1 MTVYDFAKDIIQN
14 TDTTLF
20 ITGRAGTGKT
30 TLLKYVAESSRKNI
44 AIVAPTGIAAMNASG
59 VTIHSFFKLP
69 FTPFIPSVLE
79 ARKLIAG
86 QKMTSGSQSVLKN
99 VDMIIID
106 EVSMLRADLLD
117 AIDVVLRHYRHSS
130 YPFGGVQM
138 VFFGDLY
145 QLPPVCVNDEW
156 YILNEYYDTPFFF
169 SAKVFSKVDVV
180 CLELDRIFRQNDGTF
195 VELLNQVRDNRL
207 SDENYNLLNSRYMP
221 DFDLAGNTDYVVLTT
236 HNAIADGI
244 NESRLADI
252 EEESFGYNAVIQG
265 DFPEYLFPVEK
276 RIVLKKGA
284 RVMFTANDHINPSR
298 LFYNGKIGTV
308 SGLEDGKVC
317 VLCDGEDEPV
327 TVPFE
332 VWENNTYTYNR
343 KDNSVEV
350 KTAGT
355 FTQLPLR
362 LAWAITIHKSQ
373 GLTFSKVAIDA
384 INSFSSG
391 QVYVALSR
399 CTSLEGVVL
408 LSPISRNSIIVD
420 SRVRNFSKN
429 NLNVNML
436 GDFVK
441 RKKQETLCNSLI
453 NLFSFNLLE
462 GAVMNLLDFVTLY
475 RNDFSDHT
483 YDMVDVMKNRISEI
497 SAVGNRFAVQL
508 KQIIRE
514 DDMARLFARVIDAKR
529 YFINRLEDFYNAV
542 DLTDVS
548 TKIKDRA
555 DKFSK
560 LLYEVYFL
568 TRQSLFV
575 MKKLDEEPSVEQF
588 YVLRHAFSAEK
599 VKFDIYE
606 EDKEADTTVIEDS
619 EVSKLIFNELI
630 KWRNALSKEMG
641 VPSYMIFKK
650 DALMEMAR
658 KMPDSMDKIMK
669 IKGVGK
675 VKANKYGQQCIDIIQ
690 SFNNALY

>member
-30 TLLKYVAESSRKNI
+30 TLLKNVADSSRKNI

-69 FTPFIPSVLE
+69 FSPFIPSALE
-79 ARKLIAG
+79 AKKLIAG
-86 QKMTSGSQSVLKN
+86 QKMKSGSQSVLKN

-117 AIDVVLRHYRHSS
+117 AIDVVLRHYRNSS
-130 YPFGGVQM
+130 FPFGGVQM

-156 YILNEYYDTPFFF
+156 YILKDYYDTPFFF
-169 SAKVFSKVDVV
+169 SAKVFSRVDIV
-180 CLELDRIFRQNDGTF
+180 CLELDKIFRQNDSVF
-195 VELLNQVRDNRL
+195 VELLNQVRDNIL
-207 SDENYNLLNSRYMP
+207 SDVNYNLLNSRYIP
-221 DFDLAGNTDYVVLTT
+221 DFDLAANTDYVVLTT
-236 HNAIADGI
+236 HNAIADDI

-252 EEESFGYNAVIQG
+252 KEESFSYDAVIQG
-265 DFPEYLFPVEK
+265 DFSEYLFPVEK
-276 RIVLKKGA
+276 CIVLKKGA
-284 RVMFTANDHINPSR
+284 RVMFTANDHINQQR
-298 LFYNGKIGTV
+298 LFYNGKIGVV
-308 SGLEDGKVC
+308 SRLEDGKVF
-317 VLCDGEDEPV
+317 VLCDGEDEPIE
-327 TVPFE
+327 VPFE
-332 VWENNTYTYNR
+332 VWENNIYSYNR
-343 KDNSVEV
+343 KENSVEV
-350 KTAGT
+350 KTIGT

-373 GLTFSKVAIDA
+373 GLTFKKVAIDA
-384 INSFSSG
+384 IKSFSSG

-399 CTSLEGVVL
+399 CTSLDGVVL
-408 LSPISRNSIIVD
+408 LSPVSRSSIIVD
-420 SRVRNFSKN
+420 SRIRNFSKN
-429 NLNVNML
+429 NLNINLL

-462 GAVMNLLDFVTLY
+462 GAVINLHDFITLF
-475 RNDFSDHT
+475 RNDFSVQT
-483 YDMVDVMKNRISEI
+483 YDMVDVMKNKIIGIS
-497 SAVGNRFAVQL
+497 SVGNRFAVQL
-508 KQIIRE
+508 KHIIDE
-514 DDMARLFARVIDAKR
+514 GDIARLFARVIDAKR
-529 YFINRLEDFYNAV
+529 YFISQLEDFYSAV
-542 DLTDVS
+542 DLTGVS
-548 TKIKDRA
+548 TKIKDKA

-568 TRQSLFV
+568 THQSIFV

-606 EDKEADTTVIEDS
+606 EDKEADTASIEDS
-619 EVSKLIFNELI
+619 EVSMLIFNELI

-650 DALMEMAR
+650 DTLMEMAR
-658 KMPDSMDKIMK
+658 KMPDSMSKILK

-675 VKANKYGQQCIDIIQ
+675 VKADKYGQQCIDIIQ
-690 SFNNALY
+690 SFNDTLS